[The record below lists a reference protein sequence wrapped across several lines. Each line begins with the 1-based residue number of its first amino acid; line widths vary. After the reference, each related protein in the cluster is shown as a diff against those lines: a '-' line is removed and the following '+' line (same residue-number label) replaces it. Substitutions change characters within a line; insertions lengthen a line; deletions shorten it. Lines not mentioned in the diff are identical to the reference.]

1 MSWWSR
7 ISNAMHGERLNRE
20 IDEELQ
26 SHIEEAIASGRDPKE
41 AHRAFGSA
49 LHAREASHMRVAGW
63 LESLLADI
71 SFGWRQLCRNKVTSF
86 AAVLSLALGI
96 GSCVA
101 AFRLIDA
108 LLWRPLP
115 ISNSSSL
122 YVLSRKLTG
131 FDGKPIEDDHWAT
144 ADFNLM
150 RDAAKEQADLIAIS
164 DADRTDITWSTD
176 DDMEKAHVVYVSG
189 NMFPLF
195 FPQSGLEAA
204 LGRLLVPADDR
215 APGASP
221 YAVLSW
227 DYWNHRFGRDPRV
240 LGRLLH
246 IGDQTVEIVGV
257 GPRDFTGTEKG
268 TVTDI
273 FLPLSM
279 NSLVTQEGV
288 TWHRT
293 FLMLKPGVNPA
304 TALEPLR
311 QHLSAVSHAFE
322 LECSKCVRGMTPATI
337 NRYLNKTL
345 VFNPAGAGIS
355 ELQKDYRRLLD
366 VVGLLAALV
375 LLIACVNVSN
385 MMTAQAAARGQEM
398 ALRISIGAGRRRLVQ
413 LILCQSALLA
423 LVASV
428 LGAFFAAW
436 SAPFVLSL
444 INPPDNPAR
453 LALSADWR
461 VLLFGFGLIL
471 VIVLLLGLLPA
482 LRASAVR
489 PVAALKGGEDPHSP
503 RRLMRGAIALQVAF
517 CCLVLFL
524 SSLFVASFQRL
535 QNRPLGFSPDRL
547 LLLETVAGK
556 GQLPV
561 VWDQTAE
568 ALRAVP
574 GVNSVAISRWPL
586 LGRIQINSDISI
598 NGAPASPTPAWFVN
612 VSPGWLS
619 TMKIPLVSGR
629 DFRPEDTSPGAAIVN
644 ETFVKTFFPGQDPIG
659 RSFERGANQPVN
671 KVVGVI
677 PDVPYHDLREPNR
690 AVFYVPFA
698 EIDDKSAPRAVDF
711 ATFTIHTDSQN
722 PLALADSLRQFIAQR
737 RNGLRVSNITTQVDL
752 VRDQTVRER
761 LIAMLAAFF
770 ATVALLL
777 AGIGLYAVLNY
788 SVVQRRREIG
798 IRMAIGST
806 RAGIVRLVTLDVFL
820 TIALGGCVGIALGFG
835 AARYVESLFYQVKA
849 TDADMIALP
858 TCAILA
864 TALVATLPAVLR
876 ALHTDP
882 TEILRSE

>member
-1 MSWWSR
+1 MSLWSR
-7 ISNAMHGERLNRE
+7 ISNAVRGERLNCE
-20 IDEELQ
+20 IEEELQ

-49 LHAREASHMRVAGW
+49 LHTREASHSIRAAEW
-63 LESLLADI
+63 LESLLADV
-71 SFGWRQLCRNKVTSF
+71 SFGWRQLCRNKVTSV

-115 ISNSSSL
+115 ISSASKL
-122 YVLSRKLTG
+122 YVLSRKMTG
-131 FDGKPIEDDHWAT
+131 LYGKPAEDGYWAT
-144 ADFNLM
+144 PDFNLM
-150 RDAAKEQADLIAIS
+150 RNAVKDQADLIAIS

-176 DDMEKAHVVYVSG
+176 DDTEKAHVAYVSG

-195 FPQSGLEAA
+195 GLEPA
-204 LGRLLVPADDR
+204 LGRLLAPADDR
-215 APGASP
+215 GAGLAP

-227 DYWNHRFGRDPRV
+227 DYWNHRFGRDPHV
-240 LGRLLH
+240 LGRSLH
-246 IGDQTVEIVGV
+246 IGDQTFEIIGV

-268 TVTDI
+268 TVTDV
-273 FLPLSM
+273 FLPVNM
-279 NSLVTQEGV
+279 NSLASRDSVS
-288 TWHRT
+288 WHHT
-293 FLMLKPGVNPA
+293 FLMLKPGVTPA

-322 LECSKCVRGMTPATI
+322 AGCSTCFRGVPQATI
-337 NRYLNKTL
+337 DRLLNKKL
-345 VFNPAGAGIS
+345 VFHPAGAGVS
-355 ELQKDYRRLLD
+355 DLQKDYRRSLGIL
-366 VVGLLAALV
+366 GLLAALV
-375 LLIACVNVSN
+375 LLIACFNVAN
-385 MMTAQAAARGQEM
+385 MMTAQAAARAQEM

-423 LVASV
+423 LLASV

-453 LALSADWR
+453 LALPADWR
-461 VLLFGFGLIL
+461 VLLFGFGLMIL
-471 VIVLLLGLLPA
+471 IVLLLGLLPA

-503 RRLMRGAIALQVAF
+503 RRLMRVAIALQVAF

-535 QNRPLGFSPDRL
+535 QNRPLGFSTDRL
-547 LLLETVAGK
+547 LLLQTVAGK

-561 VWDQTAE
+561 VWNQTAE
-568 ALRAVP
+568 ALRAAP
-574 GVNSVAISRWPL
+574 GVNSVAISGWPL
-586 LGRIQINSDISI
+586 LGRIKINSDISI
-598 NGAPASPTPAWFVN
+598 NGAPPSPTPAFFLN
-612 VSPGWLS
+612 VSPGWFS

-629 DFRPEDTSPGAAIVN
+629 DFSLQDTSPGAAIVN
-644 ETFVKTFFPGQDPIG
+644 ETFAKTFFPGQDPIG
-659 RSFERGANQPVN
+659 RTFERGVHQPLN
-671 KVVGVI
+671 KIVGVT
-677 PDVPYHDLREPNR
+677 PDVPDHDLREPNR
-690 AVFYVPFA
+690 AVFYVPFNA
-698 EIDDKSAPRAVDF
+698 IDDKSAPTAVGF
-711 ATFTIHTDSQN
+711 ATFVLHTDAQN
-722 PLALADSLRQFIAQR
+722 PLALANSLRQLIAQR
-737 RNGLRVSNITTQVDL
+737 HNGLRVSNITTQLDL
-752 VRDQTVRER
+752 VRDQTIRER

-770 ATVALLL
+770 AAVALLL

-788 SVVQRRREIG
+788 SVLQRRREIG

-820 TIALGGCVGIALGFG
+820 MIALGGCAGVVLGFG
-835 AARYVESLFYQVKA
+835 AARYVESFFYQVKA
-849 TDADMIALP
+849 TDGDMIALP
-858 TCAILA
+858 ACAILL

-876 ALHTDP
+876 ALRTDP
-882 TEILRSE
+882 TEILRAE

>member
-1 MSWWSR
+1 MSLWSR
-7 ISNAMHGERLNRE
+7 ISNAVRGERLNRE

-41 AHRAFGSA
+41 ARRAFGCA
-49 LHAREASHMRVAGW
+49 LRAREASHSIRAVGW

-71 SFGWRQLCRNKVTSF
+71 SFGWRQLCRNKVTSV
-86 AAVLSLALGI
+86 AAVLSLSLGI

-115 ISNSSSL
+115 ISGSRKL

-131 FDGKPIEDDHWAT
+131 PEGKPIEDGYWAT
-144 ADFNLM
+144 PDFKLM
-150 RDAAKEQADLIAIS
+150 RDAVKDQADLIAIS

-189 NMFPLF
+189 NMFQIF
-195 FPQSGLEAA
+195 GLEPA
-204 LGRLLVPADDR
+204 LGRLLSPVDDR
-215 APGASP
+215 GPGAGP

-240 LGRLLH
+240 LGRSLH
-246 IGDQTVEIVGV
+246 IGDQTFEIIGI

-268 TVTDI
+268 TVTEV
-273 FLPLSM
+273 FLPVNM
-279 NSLVTQEGV
+279 NRLAAQESV

-311 QHLSAVSHAFE
+311 QHLSAVSRAFQV
-322 LECSKCVRGMTPATI
+322 ECSTCFRGMTQTDI
-337 NRYLNKTL
+337 DRFLNQKL
-345 VFNPAGAGIS
+345 VFYPAGAGIS
-355 ELQKDYRRLLD
+355 ELQKDYRRLLGIL
-366 VVGLLAALV
+366 GLLVALV
-375 LLIACVNVSN
+375 LLIACVNVAN
-385 MMTAQAAARGQEM
+385 MMTAQAAARAHEM

-413 LILCQSALLA
+413 LILAQSALLA
-423 LVASV
+423 LLASV

-444 INPPDNPAR
+444 INPPHNPAR
-453 LALSADWR
+453 LALPADWR
-461 VLLFGFGLIL
+461 VLLFGFGLIIF
-471 VIVLLLGLLPA
+471 VVLLLGLLPA

-524 SSLFVASFQRL
+524 SSLFVTSFQRL
-535 QNRPLGFSPDRL
+535 QNRPLGFSTDRL

-561 VWDQTAE
+561 VWNQTAE

-574 GVNSVAISRWPL
+574 GVNSVAISGWPL
-586 LGRIQINSDISI
+586 LGRIRINSDISI
-598 NGAPASPTPAWFVN
+598 NGAPPSPTPAWFLN

-629 DFRPEDTSPGAAIVN
+629 DFRPEDTSPGVAIVN
-644 ETFVKTFFPGQDPIG
+644 ETFAKTFFPGQDPIG
-659 RSFERGANQPVN
+659 RTFERSANQPLN
-671 KVVGVI
+671 KIVAVT
-677 PDVPYHDLREPNR
+677 PDVPYDDLREPSR

-698 EIDDKSAPRAVDF
+698 EIDDKSAPSVVDF
-711 ATFTIHTDSQN
+711 ATFAIHADAQN
-722 PLALADSLRQFIAQR
+722 PLALAASLRHLIAQR
-737 RNGLRVSNITTQVDL
+737 HNGLRVSNITTQLDL
-752 VRDQTVRER
+752 FRDQTIRER
-761 LIAMLAAFF
+761 LLAMLAAFF
-770 ATVALLL
+770 AAVALLL

-788 SVVQRRREIG
+788 SVLQRRREIG

-806 RAGIVRLVTLDVFL
+806 RAGIVRIVTLNIFPM
-820 TIALGGCVGIALGFG
+820 IALGGCAGVALGFG

-849 TDADMIALP
+849 TDADIIALP
-858 TCAILA
+858 TCAILL

-876 ALHTDP
+876 AVGTDP
-882 TEILRSE
+882 TEILRTE